1 MEPIYLD
8 LHIHTSDDP
17 NNLNVNYDLDL
28 LISKVTEV
36 AGGSNFLVS
45 FTDHNVINEKVYL
58 EAQTKIKD
66 NLILG
71 VELHIHTSKSADT
84 DSYHCH
90 IYFNS
95 DDINS
100 TLIKTINEKLNILY
114 PNKSPEKKDKTIP
127 TIEEIIN
134 TFDDYDFILLPH
146 GGQNHATF
154 DSAIPEGK
162 EFDGVMQRSIYYNFF
177 DGFTSRSDKGTEKTI
192 NYLKRLGVHE
202 FVNLITCSDNYNP
215 SDYPNPKAKD
225 ASPFIP
231 TWMFASPTFAGLRLS
246 LTDSSRLEYSTQKPR
261 KWRESIQ
268 SINLKNEFVDID
280 VRLTPGLNVIIGE
293 SSSGKTMLVDSLRRK
308 LERISFADSPY
319 IKYGLEHIVVNF
331 PDNVVPHYISQN
343 FIAKVIGNNH
353 VNEIDIIRKIFP
365 SNVEASR
372 AVTKSL
378 EDLDNLLD
386 ELFNSVQE
394 IETLENSIRRTRILT
409 QLMILDS
416 TGVNHFSEIC
426 NAATSF
432 DGSSYSTSD
441 ADHDF
446 SYLTNLDVRLSRS
459 PFVRHNKSLISDL
472 QSEIL
477 RHKEHLIIEEKVREV
492 ILSYKKE
499 YDNILF
505 SKHGQSAQNKK
516 DFDQLIGYLSKYRFQ
531 LNRFKQALNSILEFS
546 INFDSKIKEIKGIK
560 LVIENQ
566 FKLDLETLKSDLNS
580 GLLLEKA
587 ISDLSDATPEDLYP
601 VNFKK
606 TIKGVPQ
613 GSIVTYKAAKDFLY
627 EKCRER
633 NIVNYK
639 IITPDGRDFST
650 LSPGLKS
657 SLILEL
663 ILNYEEDLAPLIIDQ
678 PEDNLATSYINA
690 GLVESVKQMKRLKQV
705 IFVSHNATI
714 PMSADAQNLILC
726 QNIGG
731 KIVIRSSALEGDID
745 GKSAVDHV
753 ALITDGGKSS
763 VKKRFKKYN
772 LKEFNN

>member
-1 MEPIYLD
+1 MEPVYLD

-28 LISKVTEV
+28 LISKVTEMS
-36 AGGSNFLVS
+36 GGSNFLVS

-71 VELHIHTSKSADT
+71 VELHIHTSKSTDT

-90 IYFNS
+90 IYF
-95 DDINS
+95 DLDEINTTS
-100 TLIKTINEKLNILY
+100 IQILNEKLSKLY

-127 TIEEIIN
+127 TIEDVIN
-134 TFDDYDFILLPH
+134 IFDEYDFILLPH

-177 DGFTSRSDKGTEKTI
+177 DGFTSRSDKGTERTI
-192 NYLKRLGVHE
+192 NYLKRLGVNE

-215 SDYPNPKAKD
+215 SDYPNPKAKE
-225 ASPFIP
+225 ASPFVP
-231 TWMFASPTFAGLRLS
+231 TWMFASATFAGLRLS
-246 LTDSSRLEYSTQKPR
+246 LTDSSRLEYNTQKPR

-268 SINLKNEFVDID
+268 SIKLQNEYVDID
-280 VRLTPGLNVIIGE
+280 IKLTPGLNVIIGE

-308 LERISFADSPY
+308 LEGVSFTDSPY
-319 IKYGLEHIVVNF
+319 FRYGLENIVVGF

-343 FIAKVIGNNH
+343 FIAKVTGSNH
-353 VNEIDIIRKIFP
+353 VNEIDIIQKIFP
-365 SNVEASR
+365 SNTDASK

-378 EDLDNLLD
+378 EELDNLLD
-386 ELFNSVQE
+386 DLFNSVQA
-394 IETLENSIRRTRILT
+394 IETLESNIRRTRVLP
-409 QLMILDS
+409 QLMVLS
-416 TGVNHFSEIC
+416 SVGVNPFSKI
-426 NAATSF
+426 F
-432 DGSSYSTSD
+432 DAITASGDFDYSISD
-441 ADHDF
+441 TENDIK
-446 SYLTNLDVRLSRS
+446 YLTVLDERLSDS
-459 PFVRHNKSLISDL
+459 PFIAHNKTLISDL

-477 RHKEHLIIEEKVREV
+477 KHKTHLIIEEKIRQ
-492 ILSYKKE
+492 IIFSHKKD
-499 YDNILF
+499 YDNVLIAR
-505 SKHGQSAQNKK
+505 HGESAQNKK
-516 DFDQLIGYLSKYRFQ
+516 DFDQLIAYLTQYRFE
-531 LNRFKQALNSILEFS
+531 LNKFKQVLNSILEFS
-546 INFDSKIKEIKGIK
+546 INFDSKVKEINGIK
-560 LVIENQ
+560 LVVENQ
-566 FKLDLETLKSDLNS
+566 FKLDAETLKVDLNN
-580 GLLLEKA
+580 GLLTEKG
-587 ISDLSDATPEDLYP
+587 IDDLGNIIPEDLYP

-613 GSIVTYKAAKDFLY
+613 GSIVTYKAAKDFVY

-639 IITPDGRDFST
+639 IITSDGKDFST
-650 LSPGLKS
+650 LSPGLRS
-657 SLILEL
+657 SVVLEL
-663 ILNYEEDLAPLIIDQ
+663 VLNYEEDFAPLIIDQ
-678 PEDNLATSYINA
+678 PEDNLATSYINS
-690 GLVESVKQMKRLKQV
+690 GLVESVKKMKRSKQV

-726 QNIGG
+726 QNTNG
-731 KIVIRSSALEGDID
+731 KIVIRSSALEGEID